1 MLTSASLRRM
11 IEASTMGDARAMM
24 FRRRED
30 TPEAA
35 ARRLRFA
42 VIAALNVGYVEA
54 DMVRLVR
61 RTLNDAKMLEKL

>member
-1 MLTSASLRRM
+1 MW
-11 IEASTMGDARAMM
+11 
-24 FRRRED
+24 FKRRED
-30 TPEAA
+30 TPEQA

-54 DMVRLVR
+54 DVVRLVR